1 MPKTYKLSLLI
12 IVLLMGCLNSRQ
24 KTDDPPVAK
33 VYDEY
38 LYLSELKETVPNGLS
53 PEDSLQVSN
62 DHIDKWIRNQLLFYQ
77 AQQNLSLDEKYL
89 ERQIEDYRTSLLIF
103 KYEQSYI
110 EDKLDTLIQDSLIEE
125 YYNQYSSN
133 FILNN
138 HILKGVFVKV
148 PRSAPQTWRARRL
161 YKSDEPGHYKELEEY
176 CFNHAEEFNYFE
188 EEWVMLNEVLP
199 GMPRLYM
206 SPENL
211 LRYRKHIEVKD
222 STYYYF
228 LKISDYR
235 LEGSV
240 TPLEIVK
247 DDIKSI
253 LLNKRKIQL
262 IQELEASI
270 YNDALD
276 RGNFIKYN

>member
-1 MPKTYKLSLLI
+1 MHTIYKISILFLFLFA
-12 IVLLMGCLNSRQ
+12 GCLNSRQ
-24 KTDDPPVAK
+24 NTDDPPVAK

-38 LYLSELKETVPNGLS
+38 LYLSELEETVPGGLS
-53 PEDSLQVSN
+53 PEDSLQVAN
-62 DHIDKWIRNQLLFYQ
+62 DHINKWIRNQLLLYQ
-77 AQQNLSLDEKYL
+77 AQQNLSIDDKYL

-110 EDKLDTLIQDSLIEE
+110 EEKLDTFVQDKNIEE

-138 HILKGVFVKV
+138 NILKGVYVKV
-148 PRSAPQTWRARRL
+148 PRSAPQTWKARRL
-161 YKSDEPGHYKELEEY
+161 YKSEEPDHYKELEEY
-176 CFNHAEEFNYFE
+176 CFNHAEEFDYFE
-188 EEWVMLNEVLP
+188 EEWIPLGEVLP
-199 GMPRLYM
+199 KMPNLYM

-211 LRYRKHIEVKD
+211 LRYRKHVEVKD

-247 DDIKSI
+247 DDIRSI

-262 IQELEASI
+262 IQELEARI